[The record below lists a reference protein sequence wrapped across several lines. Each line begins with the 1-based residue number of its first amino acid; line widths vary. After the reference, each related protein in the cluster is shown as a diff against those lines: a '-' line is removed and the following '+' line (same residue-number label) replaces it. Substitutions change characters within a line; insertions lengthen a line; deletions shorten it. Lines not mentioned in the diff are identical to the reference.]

1 MCRWNFS
8 SWSRDEKRTN
18 IFKKNGYP
26 LSFIEK
32 CIRKFVASRRKVN
45 VQVSTVEKKRLL
57 LVLPFLGNVSV
68 QTMTKLK
75 KTIRK
80 VLNCC
85 EIDFVFKT
93 DCRLSSLF
101 RFKDIV
107 PGDLASSVVYSYVCG
122 GCNATYYGQTKRHLK
137 VRASEH
143 IGISA
148 LTGKKIKPTR
158 SAVSDHHQTCT
169 HQSSFDDFKV
179 LSRGG
184 ETPILEIKE
193 SLFIMR
199 DSPLLNRTISSSPL
213 YLFDKS

>member
-1 MCRWNFS
+1 MCCWNFS

-93 DCRLSSLF
+93 DCR
-101 RFKDIV
+101 
-107 PGDLASSVVYSYVCG
+107 
-122 GCNATYYGQTKRHLK
+122 
-137 VRASEH
+137 
-143 IGISA
+143 
-148 LTGKKIKPTR
+148 
-158 SAVSDHHQTCT
+158 
-169 HQSSFDDFKV
+169 
-179 LSRGG
+179 
-184 ETPILEIKE
+184 
-193 SLFIMR
+193 
-199 DSPLLNRTISSSPL
+199 
-213 YLFDKS
+213 